1 MAEKALAKAFI
12 TVNQSF
18 SKIVWALPR
27 LAKPCLR
34 LIRILAGASPRL
46 IEPYDGLLD
55 IPATEATSI
64 LSEATTSIGKI

>member
-34 LIRILAGASPRL
+34 LIRILAGASP
-46 IEPYDGLLD
+46 
-55 IPATEATSI
+55 
-64 LSEATTSIGKI
+64 